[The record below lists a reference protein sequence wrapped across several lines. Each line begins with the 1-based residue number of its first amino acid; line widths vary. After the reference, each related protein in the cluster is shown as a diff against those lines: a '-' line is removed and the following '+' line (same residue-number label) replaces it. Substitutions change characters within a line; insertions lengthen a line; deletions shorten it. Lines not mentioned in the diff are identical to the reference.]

1 MKQSYGRENAM
12 IRMENQWG
20 LIEVTPE
27 YFNEIVGSAVSGCYG
42 VASMGGTR
50 QLLPLPKRWRAAHS
64 GVRVFKQDKG
74 VMVDLHVTVK
84 YGLNISAVVRSIVS
98 RVSHTVEGAT
108 GLPVQKVNVF
118 VDGMLR
124 EESVPS

>member
-1 MKQSYGRENAM
+1 M

-27 YFNEIVGSAVSGCYG
+27 YFNEIVGDAVSGCYG
-42 VASMGGTR
+42 VAGVGGER
-50 QLLPLPKRWRAAHS
+50 QGLPLLRRRQAANP
-64 GVRVFKQDKG
+64 VRVFKQDRG
-74 VMVDLHVTVK
+74 VMVDLHVTVS
-84 YGLNISAVVRSIVS
+84 YGLNISAIVRSIVS

-124 EESVPS
+124 EESQA